1 MPPMEKHSKT
11 AGILNA
17 GMRNGQHFK
26 YLLHKLFI
34 LELEITL
41 LTGQTDDN

>member
-1 MPPMEKHSKT
+1 MPPMGKHSKT

-17 GMRNGQHFK
+17 GMRNGQLFQYH
-26 YLLHKLFI
+26 LHTLFM